1 MSELQVI
8 ILPFI
13 LSLGMAWP
21 IWAIYK
27 HFRLQ
32 KVSEIEEGENIT
44 MITVIIMCCYM
55 VNLLWF
61 VPRIVITDIVTSVS
75 DAERQNCAQ
84 SYYRDGKEFTED
96 QCYFFRDVLHGKYND
111 YKTDFDIQSY
121 IKLD

>member
-8 ILPFI
+8 ILPFM

-32 KVSEIEEGENIT
+32 KVPEIEEGENIT

-61 VPRIVITDIVTSVS
+61 VPHVVITDAVTSMS
-75 DAERQNCAQ
+75 DAEYQNCTQ
-84 SYYRDGKEFTED
+84 STYQDGKAFTEE
-96 QCYFFRDVLHGKYND
+96 QCFFFRDVLHGEYSSGGSH
-111 YKTDFDIQSY
+111 FDIQSF
-121 IKLD
+121 IKSE